1 LRERVASIRRCEP
14 GEGKL
19 LLLCSEYRERL
30 IPDVA
35 SVILG
40 YALAR
45 LATGHD
51 PRLVPAAALDA
62 IDMSGCGLSV

>member
-1 LRERVASIRRCEP
+1 M
-14 GEGKL
+14 
-19 LLLCSEYRERL
+19 LLCSEYRERL